1 MRRMDDIMVPLSSER
16 RHRLHGEEVPEVIEG
31 LKLRLR
37 QHLETTEDLP
47 GATVAFRALY
57 RLIEHKQ
64 GRPDYPE
71 PVTWGFIEDYVG
83 VGEELEKIAPIYGP
97 FLARFDDEDDLD
109 EEEAPTRQPGV
120 EEEEDPA
127 HV

>member
-1 MRRMDDIMVPLSSER
+1 MSPLENNGTISSSER

-47 GATVAFRALY
+47 GATIAFRALY

-71 PVTWGFIEDYVG
+71 PVTWGFLVDYLG
-83 VGEELEKIAPIYGP
+83 VVDEVEEEVTISLPL
-97 FLARFDDEDDLD
+97 LARFEDEYYAEVGAEETHQPEVD
-109 EEEAPTRQPGV
+109 EEE
-120 EEEEDPA
+120 EPA